1 MVRTHTHL
9 PSVMKISHL
18 CVLVLATPY
27 ALWAQDTS
35 SQNSERPRARDV
47 GITIGTLMPGE
58 HNAITDVPGVLVG
71 HATLIQGD
79 DVRTGVTVVLPHG
92 GNVFREKVPAA
103 IVVGNGYGKLV
114 GTTQVAELGEIESPI
129 ALTNTLNVGKVM
141 DALVGHMLSLPGN
154 EGVRS
159 VNVVVGE
166 TNDGGL
172 NDIRGRHVGAEHLA
186 QAIESASDGPVEE
199 GSVGAGTGTVCF
211 GWKGGIGTSSRV
223 ASSYKVGVLVQ
234 TNFGGSLTI
243 DGVPIYEQLRPG
255 REPPKEDGSCMI
267 VVATDAPLSPRN
279 LRRLAN
285 RALAGMARTGSS
297 FSNGSGDYVIAFSTA
312 MEVRITSGGDLTGA
326 PSLGNAR
333 MSSLFRAA
341 ADATEEAI
349 LNSLFR
355 ATTVTGRGRT
365 VRAIPIDRVR
375 ALLDG

>member
-1 MVRTHTHL
+1 MVRTDTDL
-9 PSVMKISHL
+9 PSVMKISIP
-18 CVLVLATPY
+18 VVFVLAPLN
-27 ALWAQDTS
+27 ALFAQDS
-35 SQNSERPRARDV
+35 EQSSERPRARDL
-47 GITIGTLMPGE
+47 GITIGRLTPGE
-58 HNAITDVPGVLVG
+58 NNAITDVPGVLVG
-71 HATLIQGD
+71 HATVIRGE

-103 IVVGNGYGKLV
+103 IVVGNGFGKLV

-141 DALVGHMLSLPGN
+141 DALVGHMLALPGN

-159 VNVVVGE
+159 INVVVGE

-172 NDIRGRHVGAEHLA
+172 NDIRGRHVGAEHLS
-186 QAIESASDGPVEE
+186 QALESAKSGPVVE
-199 GSVGAGTGTVCF
+199 GSIGAGTGTVCY
-211 GWKGGIGTSSRV
+211 GWKGGIGTSSRLV
-223 ASSYKVGVLVQ
+223 ASYKVGVLVQ
-234 TNFGGSLTI
+234 TNFGGLLTI
-243 DGVPIYEQLRPG
+243 DGVPIYQQLQPG
-255 REPPKEDGSCMI
+255 REPPEEDGSCMI
-267 VVATDAPLSPRN
+267 VVATDAPLGPRN
-279 LRRLAN
+279 LRRLAD

-312 MEVRITSGGDLTGA
+312 AELRITPGGERTGA
-326 PSLGNAR
+326 PSLGNGR
-333 MSSLFRAA
+333 VSSLFRAV

-365 VRAIPIDRVR
+365 VRAIPIDRVK